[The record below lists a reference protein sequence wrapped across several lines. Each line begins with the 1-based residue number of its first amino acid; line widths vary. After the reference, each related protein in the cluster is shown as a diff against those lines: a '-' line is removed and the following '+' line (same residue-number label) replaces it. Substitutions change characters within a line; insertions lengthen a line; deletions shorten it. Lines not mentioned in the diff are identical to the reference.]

1 MSLNSGNTCIE
12 STAVQSSLRQW
23 FMLKIHRQSQKRK
36 LATIFLVT
44 LIKRN
49 IWKSLEDFLEIP
61 RHGKFYQ
68 GPGLKHTSDIFHV
81 LSTQSFII
89 RSCPHMGGSTWH
101 LQKQTNKRS
110 RVHFFLNISF
120 LGGQDERGG
129 RGKSP

>member
-1 MSLNSGNTCIE
+1 MSLNSGNAFIK
-12 STAVQSSLRQW
+12 SMAVQSSLRQW
-23 FMLKIHRQSQKRK
+23 FMLKLHRQSQKRK
-36 LATIFLVT
+36 LATILLAT

-68 GPGLKHTSDIFHV
+68 GPGLKHTLDIFHV
-81 LSTQSFII
+81 HSTQSFII

-110 RVHFFLNISF
+110 HVHFFLNISF